1 MQNRFKILVPPLLC
15 ILLLLTSCGSEHS
28 PAQSVASEPN
38 TTAVQSVA
46 SESSSITEATPSP
59 DPWEGY
65 RLDDPTVLIY
75 RLLDIV
81 TPEKGAFLGGRV
93 YQVSTEEYD
102 ESTPKEKEKL
112 AKELPQTAYP
122 EVDPFAAEDASEVL
136 EKLKHMKFWLAE
148 ERPIPYS
155 HPWGML
161 IDNAY
166 LRAGD
171 WKLEAIRF
179 DNLINLTY
187 GTTIYIYNIEGENGE
202 EPEDIYEIL
211 SSWYASASGTE
222 FLDIYADLPEDEK
235 PKSGWDRAL
244 EELEE
249 DSETE

>member
-1 MQNRFKILVPPLLC
+1 ML
-15 ILLLLTSCGSEHS
+15 
-28 PAQSVASEPN
+28 
-38 TTAVQSVA
+38 
-46 SESSSITEATPSP
+46 PSLP
-59 DPWEGY
+59 
-65 RLDDPTVLIY
+65 
-75 RLLDIV
+75 
-81 TPEKGAFLGGRV
+81 K
-93 YQVSTEEYD
+93 
-102 ESTPKEKEKL
+102 KEKEKL

-122 EVDPFAAEDASEVL
+122 EVDPFAAENASEVL

-187 GTTIYIYNIEGENGE
+187 GTTIYIYNVEGENGE

-244 EELEE
+244 EEPDLLL
-249 DSETE
+249 